1 MSFQE
6 ILGIASVVMLLFWIL
21 YGVYQRAKG
30 NAFGMIAEFIAYAE
44 NTGLAGP
51 EKMAMV
57 VDNLYEI
64 IPAPFKLIL
73 TRERLREAAQ
83 NVYEWMKAYA
93 LEYIKKKS
101 GEAAENLLQRGSVSP
116 PAKIAI
122 ITAPTL
128 ADSGTIHSKCKGFIK
143 VTFLFRS
150 WITSQDNSVQ

>member
-6 ILGIASVVMLLFWIL
+6 ILGIANVVMLLFWIL

-57 VDNLYEI
+57 VNNLYEI
-64 IPAPFKLIL
+64 IPAPFRVIL

-93 LEYIKKKS
+93 LEYINKKS
-101 GEAAENLLQRGSVSP
+101 GEAAENIQESDAATGEEAQEDDYDPQIFMEETAIVPEISGEDSP
-116 PAKIAI
+116 GI
-122 ITAPTL
+122 
-128 ADSGTIHSKCKGFIK
+128 
-143 VTFLFRS
+143 
-150 WITSQDNSVQ
+150 

>member
-101 GEAAENLLQRGSVSP
+101 GEAAENIQESDAAAGEDAQEDEYDPQIFMEETDIVPEIAGEDSP
-116 PAKIAI
+116 GI
-122 ITAPTL
+122 
-128 ADSGTIHSKCKGFIK
+128 
-143 VTFLFRS
+143 
-150 WITSQDNSVQ
+150 